1 LDGGYHIGRCWAC
14 EFQFKKFRL
23 DDLDLSCTEALP
35 SHFRTPVK
43 NRVSAPMNGMM
54 NPMTLPSAGSKMNS
68 AWALQMRASTMEEP
82 VRLIQ
87 TLTGAILGNG
97 GWVLSRG
104 ANDSGL
110 INMLFEFERQSCVDM
125 YTVLI
130 AVGLELSQLAHL
142 RFTELCQCT
151 RSHFEDCCDEI
162 VSVDLEIH
170 SFSVETSAVRHNASE
185 AA

>member
-1 LDGGYHIGRCWAC
+1 
-14 EFQFKKFRL
+14 
-23 DDLDLSCTEALP
+23 
-35 SHFRTPVK
+35 
-43 NRVSAPMNGMM
+43 
-54 NPMTLPSAGSKMNS
+54 MTLPPAPTSFTSN
-68 AWALQMRASTMEEP
+68 WALQMRATTMEEP
-82 VRLIQ
+82 RRLIQ

-104 ANDSGL
+104 ANDSGT
-110 INMLFEFERQSCVDM
+110 INMLFEFERNCCVDM

-130 AVGLELSQLAHL
+130 AAGLELSQLAHL

-151 RSHFEDCCDEI
+151 RSHFDDIGGEI

-170 SFSVETSAVRHNASE
+170 SFVLESSATRQNSSE

>member
-1 LDGGYHIGRCWAC
+1 
-14 EFQFKKFRL
+14 
-23 DDLDLSCTEALP
+23 
-35 SHFRTPVK
+35 
-43 NRVSAPMNGMM
+43 MNT
-54 NPMTLPSAGSKMNS
+54 MTLPPALSKLNPS
-68 AWALQMRASTMEEP
+68 WALQMRATTVEEP
-82 VRLIQ
+82 ARLIQ
-87 TLTGAILGNG
+87 TLTGAILGSG

-104 ANDSGL
+104 ASDTGL
-110 INMLFEFERQSCVDM
+110 INMLFEFERQSCVEM

-151 RSHFEDCCDEI
+151 RSSQEDCSGEI

-170 SFSVETSAVRHNASE
+170 SQPIEISAPRRSAFE